1 MTINLIEIAIKA
13 QENMRH
19 DKEFITGV
27 KYAMECFNEYKVYE
41 GSYLDCIQYL
51 NGKITIA
58 SINSIN
64 NPTYIGCIA
73 LYSAMIDELLY
84 LARKE
89 GK

>member
-1 MTINLIEIAIKA
+1 MAINLIEIAIKA

-58 SINSIN
+58 SINTLN
-64 NPTYIGCIA
+64 NPAHIGCIA